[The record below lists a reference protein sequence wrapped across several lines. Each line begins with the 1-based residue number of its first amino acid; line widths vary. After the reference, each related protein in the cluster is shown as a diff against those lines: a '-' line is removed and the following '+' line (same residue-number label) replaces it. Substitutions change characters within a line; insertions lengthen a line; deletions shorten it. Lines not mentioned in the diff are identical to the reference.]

1 MKEGVRGDTYAKV
14 AKAIDYISRNQMQQP
29 ALVDVAAE
37 LCISEYH
44 MQRLFS
50 EWVGVSPKQFL
61 MYQTKEYAKQ
71 CLQKSS
77 VFEAALDS
85 GLSGAGRLHDLM
97 LTCEGMTPG
106 EYKKQGEGLQV
117 YYGLHDTPFG
127 CCLLATTSRGVCKVS
142 FFDRIQDAS
151 AHINELALAWPKAEL
166 IFSEEATAGIVG
178 QIFNR
183 ELNKQRSIH
192 LLLKGTPFQL
202 QVWEALLSIPE
213 SSLYSYQSVAQSL
226 GAPKSVRA
234 VASAIAKN
242 NLAYLIPC
250 HRVIKGTGEFNQY
263 RWGESRKK
271 AMIIREAALYN

>member
-1 MKEGVRGDTYAKV
+1 MKDGGKGRAYEKI
-14 AKAIDYISRNQMQQP
+14 AKAIEFISRNQLQQP
-29 ALVDVAAE
+29 SLAEIALE
-37 LCISEYH
+37 LNLSEYH

-71 CLQKSS
+71 CLQQSS

-106 EYKKQGEGLQV
+106 EYKKQGDGLQIL
-117 YYGLHDTPFG
+117 YGVHGTPFG

-142 FFDRIQDAS
+142 FFDRLQDEA
-151 AHINELALAWPKAEL
+151 AYIKELELAWPKAEL
-166 IFSEEATAGIVG
+166 VCDERHTARIVDR
-178 QIFNR
+178 IFNR
-183 ELNKQRSIH
+183 QVNKQQSIH

-213 SSLYSYQSVAQSL
+213 SSLYSYQHIAQKL
-226 GAPKSVRA
+226 GAPSSVRA

-250 HRVIKGTGEFNQY
+250 HRVIKSTGEFNQY

-271 AMIIREAALYN
+271 AMIIREAASNN